1 MVWYGNYMVRYGVVR
16 YLQCLTRY
24 GVLWYGM
31 VPTWLGMMWYGN
43 YIVRYGVVHGTY
55 NV

>member
-1 MVWYGNYMVRYGVVR
+1 MTRYGVV
-16 YLQCLTRY
+16 
-24 GVLWYGM
+24 WYGT
-31 VPTWLGMMWYGN
+31 VPTWLGMVWYGN